1 MSKKDGGASKQA
13 DIARQQEAQRQATIQ
28 QGTGQINTLFD
39 SQFTPD
45 FFKKQA
51 DAFSAYATPQVD
63 SNYQN
68 AQRELTYNL
77 ARNGNL
83 DSSTRAF
90 QQGQLQKTYDTS
102 LTNVA
107 DQANSYANS
116 ARSNVETARANL
128 VSTLNAT
135 GDATQAAN
143 SATNQAAILAQPA
156 AFSPIADAF
165 AVGTNALASQAA
177 ADRAQAIASGTVG
190 STGLFGS
197 GSGSVKVTR

>member
-13 DIARQQEAQRQATIQ
+13 NISRQEEAQRQATIRS
-28 QGTGQINTLFD
+28 GTDQINTQFD

-45 FFKKQA
+45 FFNSQKAAYQ
-51 DAFSAYATPQVD
+51 AYATPQID
-63 SNYQN
+63 DQYKK
-68 AQRELTYNL
+68 AQQELTYSL
-77 ARNGNL
+77 ARGGNL
-83 DSSTRAF
+83 DSSTRAY

-102 LTNVA
+102 LTNAA
-107 DQANSYANS
+107 DAANSYANS

-128 VSTLNAT
+128 ISTLNVT

-165 AVGTNALASQAA
+165 STVTGTLASQAA

-197 GSGSVKVTR
+197 GSGSVKVSR

>member
-13 DIARQQEAQRQATIQ
+13 DIARQEEAQRQATIQ
-28 QGTGQINTLFD
+28 QGTGQINSLFD

-63 SNYQN
+63 TNYKN
-68 AQRELTYNL
+68 AQRELTYSL

-90 QQGQLQKTYDTS
+90 QQGELQKTYDTS

-128 VSTLNAT
+128 ISTLNAT

-197 GSGSVKVTR
+197 GSNSVKVSR